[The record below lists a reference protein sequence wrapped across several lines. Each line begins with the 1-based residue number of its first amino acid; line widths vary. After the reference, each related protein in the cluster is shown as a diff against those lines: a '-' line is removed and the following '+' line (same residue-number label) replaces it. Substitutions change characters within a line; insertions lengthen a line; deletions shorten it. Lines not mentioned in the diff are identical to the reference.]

1 MAEHHIDWAPM
12 KPEQRLEYEARVRTR
27 QIVLAVA
34 AGVLVMAAVL
44 VQIGGP
50 HVKVNEQTLGLV
62 TENKRFTR
70 DLAGSILSALGY
82 FALAW
87 TLGYLWGCVRSREP
101 KVRPGFVGI
110 LAVTGGV
117 LSGISVVAYILA
129 YGSQA
134 HHFVHNGLQTY
145 PEANAL
151 LTKPFLVIPQIT
163 NDFGLLL
170 VAMGLVM
177 VSLNAMRVGLLTRF
191 MGYLG
196 IIAGILTI
204 IPLVPIPIVEAYWLL
219 ALGYLLSGRWPSGVP
234 PAWTTGRV
242 ERWPSAQRQRAA
254 REPLLGRGRA
264 GRAKPAPDPAPEAV
278 GAPAPGSTRSS
289 TPKRKRK
296 RRK

>member
-1 MAEHHIDWAPM
+1 MN
-12 KPEQRLEYEARVRTR
+12 PEDRVAYESRVSTR
-27 QIVLAVA
+27 QVVLAAA

-62 TENKRFTR
+62 TEAKRATR
-70 DLAGSILSALGY
+70 DLIGSFASALGS
-82 FALAW
+82 FALAA
-87 TLGYLWGCVRSREP
+87 TLWYLWGSTVAREP
-101 KVRPGFVGI
+101 KVKPRFIGI
-110 LAVTGGV
+110 LAVIGCV
-117 LSGISVVAYILA
+117 LSGVSVVAYVA
-129 YGSQA
+129 NYGIQA
-134 HHFVHNGLQTY
+134 HHFVDHGSQTY

-151 LTKPFLVIPQIT
+151 LTKPTLVIPQIT

-170 VAMGLVM
+170 VAVGYVM

-196 IIAGILTI
+196 IIAGVLTI

-219 ALGYLLSGRWPSGVP
+219 ALAYLFSGRWPSGVP
-234 PAWTTGRV
+234 PAWASGRA
-242 ERWPSAQRQRAA
+242 EPWPRSQRQRSA
-254 REPLLGRGRA
+254 REPLLGRGR
-264 GRAKPAPDPAPEAV
+264 RQPAPEPAPEPV
-278 GAPAPGSTRSS
+278 GAPAPGTTRSA